1 MNYHSNEWI
10 EEKLNDHYN
19 ESKDYFNRKN
29 IVGIFVQGS
38 QNYGLDYED
47 SDIDTKLIVLPTLSD
62 IIYNKKPV
70 STTHIRE
77 NDEHID
83 FKDIRLYMD
92 TFKKQNL
99 NFLEILFTDYKII
112 NPVYADEWNILVENR
127 ELIAHMDI
135 KRAIKSMQ
143 GIAHEKYFAL
153 EHRFPSS
160 FFAIEKFGYSPKQ
173 LHHLVRVR
181 NYLIDYIS
189 GKSYKDCLVPD
200 NETSKFLVEVKKGL
214 FTHDEAKHLADKTIQ
229 EVDDICNKYINE
241 NEFKINEEA
250 VKILEDVQY
259 KIMYKCIYNEVKNS
273 KI

>member
-1 MNYHSNEWI
+1 MNFHTNEWI
-10 EEKLNDHYN
+10 MNKLQEHYD
-19 ESKDYFNRKN
+19 EAKEYFDEKN

-62 IIYNKKPV
+62 IVYNKKPV
-70 STTHIRE
+70 STTHVRE

-83 FKDIRLYMD
+83 FKDIRLYVE

-99 NFLEILFTDYKII
+99 NFLEILFTDYFVI
-112 NPVYADEWNILVENR
+112 NPNYSNEWNVLVENR

-153 EHRFPSS
+153 EHEYPSRMEW
-160 FFAIEKFGYSPKQ
+160 INKFHYDPKQ

-181 NYLIDYIS
+181 NYLLDYID
-189 GKSYKDCLVPD
+189 GKPYKDCLVPD
-200 NETSKFLVEVKKGL
+200 KETSKFLVEVKKGL
-214 FTHDEAKHLADKTIQ
+214 FTYDEAKHLADKTIQ
-229 EVDDICNKYINE
+229 EVDDVCNKYIHE
-241 NEFKINEEA
+241 NEFKVDENA

-259 KIMYKCIYNEVKNS
+259 AIMYKCIYNEINKN
-273 KI
+273 